1 MSKEHQKLIKWN
13 TVSDLT
19 RARELV
25 DMGIL
30 LNYKTAKKI
39 VKNFST
45 EDSKSIITYISSRF
59 LESYVTELQQEIL
72 LETLFS
78 WISWMSAP
86 EEGITSFLETL
97 LETGNAENNI
107 KKFIDIAVGMQLDLD
122 EDEAISEE
130 SNQLFS
136 VAVSCICE
144 LGLSIKESSLE
155 FSSIFRNINS
165 LLEYISTYLLSISN
179 TQNLKVRLSL
189 INFFSSMEAEKE
201 VKYYLS
207 KVMCRFGYSTLEV
220 IYLLLFKKNS
230 ECVAMQYLND
240 NLPSI
245 LGCNSTT
252 IRGVYDVWKH
262 YLLKQPSA
270 FCLFLKSFSTHLYE
284 LDSNHKL
291 QHTSKDSFFTLIS
304 ALLALTSQLDNQDMY
319 YSILESIL
327 VFSKDKVRDQ
337 HLADL
342 ISKENLNLR
351 KNLVLEVKSI
361 LKDDHLL
368 INEFLLRRRLDRFNK
383 KEKITKKIYQSSQE
397 LSLSQI
403 NTLYSSSAVASTNT
417 KAS

>member
-1 MSKEHQKLIKWN
+1 MSNQNQRLIKWN
-13 TVSDLT
+13 VSCDIT
-19 RARELV
+19 RAYELI

-30 LNYKTAKKI
+30 LNYKTAKKV

-45 EDSKSIITYISSRF
+45 QESKKIVTYISSRF
-59 LESYVTELQQEIL
+59 LEPYVTELQQEIL

-78 WISWMSAP
+78 WISWMKSP
-86 EEGITSFLETL
+86 EEGITSFLETI

-107 KKFIDIAVGMQLDLD
+107 KKFIDITVGMQLDLD
-122 EDEAISEE
+122 DEEAISEE
-130 SNQLFS
+130 SNELFS
-136 VAVSCICE
+136 IVISCICE
-144 LGLSIKESSLE
+144 LGLSIKESKAE
-155 FSSIFRNINS
+155 FSSLFKNVNS

-189 INFFSSMEAEKE
+189 INFFASMEAEKE

-230 ECVAMQYLND
+230 ENVAMQYLND

-245 LGCNSTT
+245 LGCNTTT
-252 IRGVYDVWKH
+252 IKGVYDVWKH

-284 LDSNHKL
+284 LEISHKL
-291 QHTSKDSFFTLIS
+291 QQTSKDSFFTLIC

-327 VFSKDKVRDQ
+327 MFQKDKTRNS

-342 ISKENLNLR
+342 LSKDNLNLR
-351 KNLVLEVKSI
+351 KNLVMEIKSLI
-361 LKDDHLL
+361 QDDKLL
-368 INEFLLRRRLDRFNK
+368 INEYLLRRRLDRFNK
-383 KEKITKKIYQSSQE
+383 KERITKKMYQSSQE
-397 LSLSQI
+397 ISLSQI
-403 NTLYSSSAVASTNT
+403 NSLCSSSS